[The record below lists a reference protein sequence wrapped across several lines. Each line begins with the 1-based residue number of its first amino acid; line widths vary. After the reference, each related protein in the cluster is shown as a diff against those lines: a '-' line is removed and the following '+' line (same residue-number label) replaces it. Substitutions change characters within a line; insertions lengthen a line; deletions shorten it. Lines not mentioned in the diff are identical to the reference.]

1 VNGEPVSGG
10 STGVLAAVPSGGPV
24 RELPETVV
32 EVRAVPDLPSEARE
46 TGAGVPLATEGG
58 VSEPWKAGVD
68 GGDWD
73 WCWSC
78 KVSTPATERG
88 ECATCGNF
96 IAANRCERCRNL
108 LERDPVMG
116 THYAPCEECEGG
128 ESLDGD
134 ALRGQETQAESVDQ
148 QIEWQRLK

>member
-1 VNGEPVSGG
+1 VNGESVSGG
-10 STGVLAAVPSGGPV
+10 STGVLAAVSRGGAV
-24 RELPETVV
+24 RELSEAVPQ
-32 EVRAVPDLPSEARE
+32 VRAVPDLPREACE
-46 TGAGVPLATEGG
+46 TGAGVALAAEGG
-58 VSEPWKAGVD
+58 GMSEPWKAGVD
-68 GGDWD
+68 GGEWD

-108 LERDPVMG
+108 LVSEYG
-116 THYAPCEECEGG
+116 HYAACEECFGG

-134 ALRGQETQAESVDQ
+134 APRGQEAHELMRDE
-148 QIEWQRLK
+148 QIEVQRLK